1 MEVDK
6 VVSAVGGALTALVT
20 LGVLD
25 GRPHHDR
32 PGCIAALS
40 AALAPELRNEVAAE
54 KIRIVCREVEIR

>member
-1 MEVDK
+1 VEADK
-6 VVSAVGGALTALVT
+6 VVSAVAGALAALVT

-25 GRPHHDR
+25 GQPDHNR
-32 PGCIAALS
+32 PGCVAALS